1 MVQKQQGWK
10 KSKHVAH
17 SNRRL
22 GKEKQVL
29 LLRCDSNATWTFCGM
44 LNLTFLKA
52 VQLDTGTQ
60 MIVNSNLKWN
70 LPCYRKKVATYIEA
84 TGLSCQMLT
93 YCNEALQLCELHWVQ
108 FLVYCRYM
116 LFCSTDPHQ
125 HNHTQ
130 NDRQVTSIHPWHIYF
145 LWTLQSLFLQRRI
158 SHRDFLCVWING
170 VTSGWFKFCLAGRLH
185 NRLGL
190 SSSLWH

>member
-29 LLRCDSNATWTFCGM
+29 LLRCDSNSTWTFCGM

-70 LPCYRKKVATYIEA
+70 LPCYRKKGCNIHWSNWFK
-84 TGLSCQMLT
+84 LS
-93 YCNEALQLCELHWVQ
+93 NA
-108 FLVYCRYM
+108 
-116 LFCSTDPHQ
+116 
-125 HNHTQ
+125 N
-130 NDRQVTSIHPWHIYF
+130 I
-145 LWTLQSLFLQRRI
+145 LQRGFATVWTALGAVSCI
-158 SHRDFLCVWING
+158 LSLHVVLFNWSPSAQSHPKWPSSYIN
-170 VTSGWFKFCLAGRLH
+170 TSLAYIFPLNATKPVSSEENLPQRFPVCLNKRSYVRLI
-185 NRLGL
+185 
-190 SSSLWH
+190 